1 MSRRQCSRSGCA
13 ERAVVSL
20 TYEYAPLVRL
30 ARSSFQPS
38 GTPTRTTCAGA
49 TPRRLSVPLGWKL
62 SDRRDSPFCRLESTG
77 TEQF

>member
-20 TYEYAPLVRL
+20 TYEYGRSCAWLDELPAERDPHAYDLC
-30 ARSSFQPS
+30 ARHARVCRCPSDGSSL
-38 GTPTRTTCAGA
+38 TA
-49 TPRRLSVPLGWKL
+49 V
-62 SDRRDSPFCRLESTG
+62 DSPFCRLESTG

>member
-20 TYEYAPLVRL
+20 TYEYAESRAWLDELPAEREPHGYDL
-30 ARSSFQPS
+30 
-38 GTPTRTTCAGA
+38 C
-49 TPRRLSVPLGWKL
+49 RRHAAALSVPLGWKL

-77 TEQF
+77 TEPF